1 MNFTRIKSGITL
13 CCLLMTMT
21 VAIPSWAGG
30 ESDGASKYIPSIHG
44 NIRAKYE
51 YSTADDASRFAVRNA
66 RVKIAGYALPMVDY
80 LVQVDFCAYGKI
92 SIMDAYVR
100 LSPAS
105 NLKIIMGQERVP
117 FSVDASRDLHEYY
130 FTDLSFGAK
139 YLGNLRSVGI
149 KGAYTIPGSALY
161 VEGGIFN
168 STVLTDHTK
177 WNTGMTFSIK
187 ANWKSDFGLMP
198 QICFMSRQ
206 PEDGVRYNQADVSMS
221 WHNSHW
227 FVEGEYFYCHY
238 THDSH
243 APVHAFNFFAD
254 YGFNIKSKLCQRLSF
269 RGRYDGTTA
278 VSTGVKDASGQLIDN
293 YARRQRLTAGI
304 KTSYIHSKAS
314 LDLLL
319 NYQHYFYPESVTE
332 TISAA
337 ENSRIVAMVVLHF

>member
-1 MNFTRIKSGITL
+1 MNFTIIKSVVIL
-13 CCLLMTMT
+13 CGLLLT
-21 VAIPSWAGG
+21 APLSAWAEGT
-30 ESDGASKYIPSIHG
+30 SDGASKYIPTIHG

-51 YSTADDASRFAVRNA
+51 YSTADDESRFAVRNA
-66 RVKIAGYALPMVDY
+66 RVKIGGYALPMVDY

-100 LSPAS
+100 LSPVK
-105 NLKIIMGQERVP
+105 NLKILMGQERVP

-149 KGAYTIPGSALY
+149 KAGYTIPKTDIY

-168 STVLTDHTK
+168 SSGLGDHTI
-177 WNTGMTFSIK
+177 WNTEMTYSIK
-187 ANWKSDFGLMP
+187 ANWKSNFGLMP

-206 PEDGVRYNQADVSMS
+206 PTGGVRYNQTDVSLS

-227 FVEGEYFYCHY
+227 FVEGEYLYCNY
-238 THDSH
+238 TNDTH

-278 VSTGVKDASGQLIDN
+278 VSTGVKDASGMLIDN
-293 YARRQRLTAGI
+293 YAKRQRLTAGV

-319 NYQHYFYPESVTE
+319 NYQHYFYPESVE
-332 TISAA
+332 GTINPA

>member
-1 MNFTRIKSGITL
+1 MNFTRIKSVVIL
-13 CCLLMTMT
+13 CGLLLT
-21 VAIPSWAGG
+21 APLSAWAEGT
-30 ESDGASKYIPSIHG
+30 SDGASKYIPTIHG

-51 YSTADDASRFAVRNA
+51 YSTADDESRFAVRNA
-66 RVKIAGYALPMVDY
+66 RVKIGGYALPMVDY

-100 LSPAS
+100 LSPVK
-105 NLKIIMGQERVP
+105 NLKILMGQERVP

-149 KGAYTIPGSALY
+149 KAGYTIP
-161 VEGGIFN
+161 
-168 STVLTDHTK
+168 
-177 WNTGMTFSIK
+177 K
-187 ANWKSDFGLMP
+187 ADIP

-206 PEDGVRYNQADVSMS
+206 PTGGVRYNQTDVSLS

-227 FVEGEYFYCHY
+227 FVEGEYLYCNY
-238 THDSH
+238 TNDTH

-278 VSTGVKDASGQLIDN
+278 VSTGVKDASGMLIDN
-293 YARRQRLTAGI
+293 YAKRQRLTAGV

-319 NYQHYFYPESVTE
+319 NYQHYFYPESVE
-332 TISAA
+332 GTINPA